1 MSNQPPEGPPEGWE
15 ARPQG
20 EGSERPT
27 EPQQPMQGPPQ
38 GPPRPANWGA
48 IQNPQPPQER
58 PTEPQERPT
67 EPQARRWET
76 YGPPAPRGQ
85 DHSAWAAQQARE
97 ERREKPPRK
106 PRRKRRL
113 FMWVILAINVL
124 FLWWII
130 AGVADTGKNC
140 KGLVGQALED
150 CQTGSAVGSGIA
162 VVFIIFLWAMVDIIL
177 GVIYL
182 VTRRRNE

>member
-27 EPQQPMQGPPQ
+27 EPQPPMQGPPQ
-38 GPPRPANWGA
+38 GPPRAANWGA
-48 IQNPQPPQER
+48 IQNPPPPQER
-58 PTEPQERPT
+58 PTEPQV
-67 EPQARRWET
+67 RRWET
-76 YGPPAPRGQ
+76 YGPPAPPGQ
-85 DHSAWAAQQARE
+85 DHSAWAVQQARE

-106 PRRKRRL
+106 FRRKRRV
-113 FMWVILAINVL
+113 FMWVILAINAL

-130 AGVADTGKNC
+130 AGAGGTADDCAGK
-140 KGLVGQALED
+140 VGQALED
-150 CQTGSAVGSGIA
+150 CQTGTAIGSGIA